1 MSIWEWVSNCV
12 CIRGDHF
19 RFGLVFIKKKV
30 IKTSFFYIKQ
40 TETGSNWLVSGRLF
54 WENNRFKPTSS
65 VFSGLIRFGS
75 VFPGLGL
82 VWFGF
87 FGFRLIKPNWTGRF
101 FKNSN
106 RFFFMIR
113 LLFFDFLDLIGF
125 FFSPLVWAFAFKKHQ
140 VMLFFNVF

>member
-12 CIRGDHF
+12 YIRGDQF

-30 IKTSFFYIKQ
+30 IKTSFFFYK
-40 TETGSNWLVSGRLF
+40 TNR
-54 WENNRFKPTSS
+54 NRFKLTGFRS
-65 VFSGLIRFGS
+65 VILGKQPVQTDQLGFFRFGS

-87 FGFRLIKPNWTGRF
+87 FGFRLIKPNWTGQF
-101 FKNSN
+101 FKNSNRFN

-125 FFSPLVWAFAFKKHQ
+125 FI
-140 VMLFFNVF
+140 FFLTPNLSICL

>member
-30 IKTSFFYIKQ
+30 TKTSFFFLKKNQ
-40 TETGSNWLVSGRLF
+40 
-54 WENNRFKPTSS
+54 NRFKPTGFRS
-65 VFSGLIRFGS
+65 VILGKQPVQTDRLGFFQFGS
-75 VFPGLGL
+75 IFLGLGL

-87 FGFRLIKPNWTGRF
+87 FGFRFIKPNWTGQF
-101 FKNSN
+101 FKNSNRFN

-113 LLFFDFLDLIGF
+113 LLFFDFLGLIGF
-125 FFSPLVWAFAFKKHQ
+125 FVFFSHP
-140 VMLFFNVF
+140 